1 MWQLVRPLCGSRFV
15 RCAAAGSPVVRQP
28 VCTRIPINKETIGR
42 YAKRV
47 KQAVCKTVAFGPCRF
62 KSYSA
67 DYMPQ
72 SLNRVEALFGRQ
84 LVGESRLA
92 GSNPACGVLYGD
104 VC

>member
-1 MWQLVRPLCGSRFV
+1 M
-15 RCAAAGSPVVRQP
+15 
-28 VCTRIPINKETIGR
+28 
-42 YAKRV
+42 
-47 KQAVCKTVAFGPCRF
+47 KQAVCKTVALGPCWF
-62 KSYSA
+62 KSNSA
-67 DYMPQ
+67 DYTPQ